1 MATIVLPYRGS
12 AAAARE
18 LERPIPTPCRRA
30 SRGVMA
36 MGSSRRPLGSAS
48 PVDYRLTV
56 RTQMALAAVAG
67 RPGLN
72 NREVSE
78 VIGLSDQGQIS
89 RMMKRL
95 QSRVWSRTRSPTANA
110 WPGRGG

>member
-1 MATIVLPYRGS
+1 M
-12 AAAARE
+12 
-18 LERPIPTPCRRA
+18 RA
-30 SRGVMA
+30 
-36 MGSSRRPLGSAS
+36 
-48 PVDYRLTV
+48 
-56 RTQMALAAVAG
+56 QMALAAVAG

-95 QSRVWSRTRSPTANA
+95 HEQGLVENAQGHAGVWC
-110 WPGRGG
+110 GRGG